1 MKITIIGTGYVGLP
15 SGVGFAELG
24 NDVYCVD
31 NNAEKIATLN
41 KGELTLYEDGLADM
55 LKHNVEKQ
63 CLHFTTDLPAAIR
76 RADVVILAVGT
87 PPNPITKEADLQYIE
102 AAATELALH
111 LTGYTVI
118 ATKSTVPVGTGD
130 KIEALIRQYNPQA
143 DFDVIS
149 LPEFLREGFAIHDFF
164 EPERIVIGTD
174 SERARQ
180 VMKQLYQPFTGR
192 HILFVNRRSSET
204 IKYASNAFLAVKLN
218 YINEIANFCE
228 KTGADIEEVATGI
241 GLDSR
246 IGHKFL
252 KAGPGYGGSCFPKD
266 TMAMSFMAKQYGLR
280 LPLIDV
286 AIEENEQRQ
295 IEMAQRIANLRPVP
309 DAKIAI
315 LGLAFKNGTD
325 DCRTSPAIK
334 IVSALLQKGAN
345 IVAYDPKAMQT
356 AKVLLADSIQYA
368 ASAEEALDA
377 CDIAVILTE
386 WPEFKQIDWRKAAQR
401 MRHKII
407 ADYRNLLSP
416 TDMQEL
422 GYEYHRIGRI

>member
-24 NDVYCVD
+24 NEVWCVD
-31 NNAEKIATLN
+31 NNVQKIETLN
-41 KGELTLYEDGLADM
+41 KGELTLYEDGLADL
-55 LKHNVEKQ
+55 LKKNVLEKR
-63 CLHFTTDLPAAIR
+63 LFFTTDLPKAVE

-87 PPNPITKEADLQYIE
+87 PPHPVTKEADLQYIE
-102 AAATELALH
+102 AAVAQMAPH
-111 LTGYTVI
+111 LTKYTVI

-130 KIEALIRQYNPQA
+130 KLETLIKEKNPEA
-143 DFDVIS
+143 DFDVVS

-164 EPERIVIGTD
+164 APERIVVGTD
-174 SERARQ
+174 SKRARD
-180 VMKQLYQPFTGR
+180 VMQKLYEPFKDR

-228 KTGADIEEVATGI
+228 KTGADIEEVALGI

-246 IGHKFL
+246 IGSKFL

-266 TMAMSFMAKQYGLR
+266 TMAMSFMAKQYGIK

-286 AIEENEQRQ
+286 AISENEQRQ
-295 IEMAQRIANLRPVP
+295 IEMAERILQICPSP

-334 IVSALLQKGAN
+334 IINQLLKNNAD
-345 IVAYDPKAMQT
+345 IIAYDPQAMQT
-356 AKVLLADSIQYA
+356 AKQILGQQIKYANSADVILQ
-368 ASAEEALDA
+368 D
-377 CDIAVILTE
+377 CDVAVILTE
-386 WPEFKQIDWRKAAQR
+386 WPEFRKIDWEKAAQT
-401 MRHKII
+401 MKHKIVV
-407 ADYRNLLSP
+407 DYRNLL
-416 TDMQEL
+416 DKDEL
-422 GYEYHRIGRI
+422 KKLGFVYYGIGRS